1 MGSVYKDPKTAMDSA
16 THQKLKS
23 FVKTQRSF
31 DKAYKQSVRM
41 FLLSLA
47 IVYIVL
53 SFLAIYF
60 ASMVRFFNVSLFEQF
75 VMENERI
82 TFSFY
87 L

>member
-16 THQKLKS
+16 THQRLKS

-31 DKAYKQSVRM
+31 DKAYKQSVRV

-53 SFLAIYF
+53 SFIAIYV
-60 ASMVRFFNVSLFEQF
+60 ASMEKFFNVSSFEQE
-75 VMENERI
+75 VMENADI
-82 TFSFY
+82 TTYFY
-87 L
+87 F